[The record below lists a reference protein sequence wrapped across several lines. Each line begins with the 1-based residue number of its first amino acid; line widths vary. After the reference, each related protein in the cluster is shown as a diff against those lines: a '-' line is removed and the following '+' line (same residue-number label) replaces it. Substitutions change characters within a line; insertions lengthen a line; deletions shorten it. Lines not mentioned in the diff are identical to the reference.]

1 MRALILEEAA
11 LEPPGEGQV
20 KLELSWSWLGRK
32 GRRMEQHE
40 QMSRGCKL
48 PREVP
53 RASCCGR
60 ARSGHQQFWPGGG
73 AIAFG
78 LRLPAWPLVRAVGDL
93 WQSVWACVFW

>member
-1 MRALILEEAA
+1 
-11 LEPPGEGQV
+11 
-20 KLELSWSWLGRK
+20 
-32 GRRMEQHE
+32 MEQRE
-40 QMSRGCKL
+40 QMSRGCKP

-93 WQSVWACVFW
+93 WQSVWACVFWQALTSGERPTKFFWLQEA